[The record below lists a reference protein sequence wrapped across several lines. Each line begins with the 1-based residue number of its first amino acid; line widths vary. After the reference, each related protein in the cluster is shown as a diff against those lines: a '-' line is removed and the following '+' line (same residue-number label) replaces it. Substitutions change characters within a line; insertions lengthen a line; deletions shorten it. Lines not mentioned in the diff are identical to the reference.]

1 MEAQAL
7 RSEFAEWSFAQKGDL
22 VLIVVMLAFGTVGLA
37 INPDF
42 ATGDAATSETFL
54 WVDWNG
60 WHAVATYALALP
72 GLYLMLRPTWAVFYA
87 LYAGSVLVLTGIW
100 AFLDDNPATLLPF
113 QHQVGDGV
121 LHMTLGI
128 LFLVLATVQIGRDR
142 RGAAISAA

>member
-7 RSEFAEWSFAQKGDL
+7 RSESGEWTFAQKGDL
-22 VLIVVMLAFGTVGLA
+22 ALIVLMLAFGTIGLA

-42 ATGDAATSETFL
+42 ATGDAATSKTFL

-87 LYAGSVLVLTGIW
+87 LYAGSVLIVTGVW

-113 QHQVGDGV
+113 KHQAGDGV

-128 LFLVLATVQIGRDR
+128 LFLGVAAVQLGRDR
-142 RGAAISAA
+142 RRTANSIA